1 MKLKHL
7 HRRWT
12 GRAGRW
18 AAALHGVGDRLA
30 QRRPLWMVTLAI
42 DEANLSEGLRA
53 ACAASAMLLLGLLF
67 DHPDFSWA
75 AIGAFWTCLA
85 DAAGT
90 RRMRFVSMTGFAVLS
105 TFAGGVAALAA
116 GHGMFTAALAV
127 LAFSWAGALARIWGA
142 AAAQVAILAA
152 TACVVMVTHP
162 LHSMAQA
169 VPFLSIYLFGCL
181 FATVLS
187 FTVWRIHPFGPGK
200 RAIRSAYLRLAG
212 IARDNARYL
221 KRSGGHADAGGSAHG
236 ASYRS
241 QARAALE
248 AARVALAAVPPA
260 RAGNSA
266 LFDNLLLALSDGER
280 IFAYLIAVTHAC
292 ERERQRLR
300 HDPRARRSL
309 EVMSL
314 LLRRLGQSLQREPES
329 VPRELQRRLADS
341 GRRLE
346 AALGALLPL
355 QLNVDFMEL
364 GLPRATRL
372 PWRQAAA
379 QELAQAWQTLRVNAT
394 TRSLGWRHAARV
406 ALATTSGFLLVESLQ
421 IPFGY
426 WATMATLLILQP
438 SVSTTWPRGIERV
451 AGSVAG
457 GLLAVLI
464 GLAVHTPL
472 AISLVVFPLIVA
484 TMALRRVSYS
494 LHVMF
499 MTPAFVLVADY
510 AMPASE
516 MAYAMSR
523 LGNNVLG
530 CALALLATFFLWP
543 DREADD
549 LDQRLAGAVSA
560 NLQYLLG
567 VLAAGGK
574 WDSSIAHLRREA
586 GLASNNAE
594 QVVQRLRIER
604 RLDRSS
610 GTGLAALRTLP
621 LLRRVA
627 GSTARI
633 SLSPDAVPA
642 TPVLLAWIAGVGR
655 EIDALLRG
663 DASVPAPGDCQATDL
678 STLQADAVAQVLLLR
693 ILLRQQL
700 GATVPPGNSSA
711 P

>member
-7 HRRWT
+7 HRRVT

-90 RRMRFVSMTGFAVLS
+90 RRMRFVSMAGFAVLS

-116 GHGMFTAALAV
+116 GHGMPAAALAV
-127 LAFSWAGALARIWGA
+127 LVFSWAGALARIWGA
-142 AAAQVAILAA
+142 AAAMVAILAA

-162 LHSMAQA
+162 LHSVAQA
-169 VPFLSIYLFGCL
+169 VPFLSIYLSGCL

-187 FTVWRIHPFGPGK
+187 FTVWRIHPYGPG
-200 RAIRSAYLRLAG
+200 RRTIRSAYLRLAG

-221 KRSGGHADAGGSAHG
+221 AQLDEKTGAGAHG

-314 LLRRLGQSLQREPES
+314 LLRRMGQSLQRHPEN
-329 VPRELQRRLADS
+329 VPLELQRRLTDS

-355 QLNVDFMEL
+355 QLNVEFMAL
-364 GLPRATRL
+364 GLPRATHL
-372 PWRQAAA
+372 PRRQAAA
-379 QELAQAWQTLRVNAT
+379 QALAQAWQTLRVNAT

-406 ALATTSGFLLVESLQ
+406 ALATTSGFLLVESLR

-530 CALALLATFFLWP
+530 CVLALLATFFLWP

-633 SLSPDAVPA
+633 SLSPGAVPA
-642 TPVLLAWIAGVGR
+642 TPVLLAWIAAVGS

-663 DASVPAPGDCQATDL
+663 EAGVPTPGDCQATDL

-700 GATVPPGNSSA
+700 GLTAPPESSSGQ
-711 P
+711 

>member
-1 MKLKHL
+1 M
-7 HRRWT
+7 
-12 GRAGRW
+12 
-18 AAALHGVGDRLA
+18 VSLA
-30 QRRPLWMVTLAI
+30 V
-42 DEANLSEGLRA
+42 DETNLSEGLRA
-53 ACAASAMLLLGLLF
+53 ASAASAMLVLGLLF

-90 RRMRFVSMTGFAVLS
+90 RRMRFVSMAGFGLLS
-105 TFAGGVAALAA
+105 TLAGGVAALAA
-116 GHGMFTAALAV
+116 GHGVAAAALAV
-127 LAFSWAGALARIWGA
+127 LLFSWAGALARIWGA

-162 LHSMAQA
+162 LYSLAQA
-169 VPFLSIYLFGCL
+169 LPFLAIYLSGCL

-187 FTVWRIHPFGPGK
+187 FTVWRIHPYGPS
-200 RAIRSAYLRLAG
+200 RQAIRTAYLRLAG

-221 KRSGGHADAGGSAHG
+221 AKAGDQAGGGAHG

-248 AARVALAAVPPA
+248 AARVALAAVPPS
-260 RAGNSA
+260 RAGHSA
-266 LFDNLLLALSDGER
+266 PYDKLLLALSDAER
-280 IFAYLIAVTHAC
+280 IFAYLIAVTHSC

-309 EVMSL
+309 AAMAL
-314 LLRRLGQSLQREPES
+314 LLRRLGLALRRHPET
-329 VPRELQRRLADS
+329 PLLPLQRRLAAC

-355 QLNVDFMEL
+355 RLNVAFMEL
-364 GLPRATRL
+364 DLPRTERL
-372 PWRQAAA
+372 PWRLAAA
-379 QELAQAWQTLRVNAT
+379 QALAQGWQTLGVNASLQ
-394 TRSLGWRHAARV
+394 SLGWRHAARV
-406 ALATTSGFLLVESLQ
+406 ALTTTSAFLLVELLR

-451 AGSVAG
+451 AGSIAG
-457 GLLAVLI
+457 ALLAVLI
-464 GLAVHTPL
+464 GLVIHTPL
-472 AISLVVFPLIVA
+472 AISLVVFPMIVA

-516 MAYAMSR
+516 MAYAFSR

-530 CALALLATFFLWP
+530 CVLALLATFFLWP

-549 LDQRLAGAVSA
+549 LEPRLAGAVSA
-560 NLQYLLG
+560 NLKYLLA
-567 VLAAGGK
+567 VLAVGGK
-574 WDSSIAHLRREA
+574 WDASIARQRREA

-594 QVVQRLRIER
+594 QVLQRLRIER
-604 RLDRSS
+604 RLDRSA
-610 GTGLAALRTLP
+610 GVGLAALRTLP

-633 SLSPDAVPA
+633 SLSPDALPA
-642 TPVLLAWIAGVGR
+642 TPVLQQWIAAVGS

-663 DASVPAPGDCQATDL
+663 DPQVPSPGDCLATDL
-678 STLQADAVAQVLLLR
+678 SPLQADAVAQVLMLR

-700 GATVPPGNSSA
+700 GVRGVLA
-711 P
+711 

>member
-127 LAFSWAGALARIWGA
+127 LVFSWAGALARIWGA
-142 AAAQVAILAA
+142 ACALVAILAA

-162 LHSMAQA
+162 LHSAAQA
-169 VPFLSIYLFGCL
+169 LPFLSIYLFGCL

-200 RAIRSAYLRLAG
+200 RAIRSAYLRLSG

-221 KRSGGHADAGGSAHG
+221 AQLDEKTGAGAHG

-406 ALATTSGFLLVESLQ
+406 ALATSSGFLLVESLQ

-516 MAYAMSR
+516 MAYAISR

-530 CALALLATFFLWP
+530 CVLALLATFFLWP

-549 LDQRLAGAVSA
+549 LDQRLARAVSA
-560 NLQYLLG
+560 NLKYLLG

-633 SLSPDAVPA
+633 SLSPDATPA
-642 TPVLLAWIAGVGR
+642 TPVLQQWIAAVGS

-663 DASVPAPGDCQATDL
+663 EASAPSPGDCQATDL

-700 GATVPPGNSSA
+700 GATAPPGNSSGQ
-711 P
+711 

>member
-1 MKLKHL
+1 M
-7 HRRWT
+7 
-12 GRAGRW
+12 
-18 AAALHGVGDRLA
+18 ALHGFGDRLA
-30 QRRPLWMVTLAI
+30 QRRPLWMVTLAV
-42 DEANLSEGLRA
+42 DETNLSEGLRA
-53 ACAASAMLLLGLLF
+53 ACASSAMLALGLLF

-90 RRMRFVSMTGFAVLS
+90 RRMRFVSMLGFGLLS
-105 TFAGGVAALAA
+105 TLAGGVAALAA
-116 GHGMFTAALAV
+116 GHGVAAAALAV
-127 LAFSWAGALARIWGA
+127 LLFSWAGALARIWGA

-152 TACVVMVTHP
+152 TACVVMVTHR
-162 LHSMAQA
+162 LQSVAQA
-169 VPFLSIYLFGCL
+169 LPFLAIYLFGCL
-181 FATVLS
+181 FATLLS
-187 FTVWRIHPFGPGK
+187 FTVWRIHPYGPS
-200 RAIRSAYLRLAG
+200 RQAIRTAYLRLAG

-221 KRSGGHADAGGSAHG
+221 AKAGDKTGAGAHG

-248 AARVALAAVPPA
+248 AARVALAAVPPS
-260 RAGNSA
+260 RTSRSA
-266 LFDNLLLALSDGER
+266 PYDNLLLALSDAER
-280 IFAYLIAVTHAC
+280 IFAYLIAVTHSC
-292 ERERQRLR
+292 ERERRRLR
-300 HDPRARRSL
+300 HNPRARRSL
-309 EVMSL
+309 EAMAL
-314 LLRRLGQSLQREPES
+314 LLRRLGLTLRRQPET
-329 VPRELQRRLADS
+329 PPLLLQRRLAAC

-355 QLNVDFMEL
+355 RLNVEFMEL
-364 GLPRATRL
+364 DLPRVTRL

-379 QELAQAWQTLRVNAT
+379 QALAQGWQTLRGNAT
-394 TRSLGWRHAARV
+394 LQSLGWRHAARV
-406 ALATTSGFLLVESLQ
+406 ALTTTTGFLLVELLH

-451 AGSVAG
+451 AGSILGA
-457 GLLAVLI
+457 LLAVLI
-464 GLAVHTPL
+464 GLVIHTPL

-516 MAYAMSR
+516 MAYAFTR

-530 CALALLATFFLWP
+530 CVLALLATFFLWP

-549 LDQRLAGAVSA
+549 LEPRLAGAVSA
-560 NLQYLLG
+560 NLTYLLA

-574 WDSSIAHLRREA
+574 WDPSIARQRREA

-594 QVVQRLRIER
+594 QVLQRLRIER
-604 RLDRSS
+604 RLDRSA
-610 GTGLAALRTLP
+610 GVGLAALRTLP

-627 GSTARI
+627 GSAARI
-633 SLSPDAVPA
+633 SLSPEALPA
-642 TPVLLAWIAGVGR
+642 TPVLQQWIAAVGS

-663 DASVPAPGDCQATDL
+663 DSAVPSPGDCQATDL
-678 STLQADAVAQVLLLR
+678 SALQADAVAQVLMLR

-700 GATVPPGNSSA
+700 GAHDGAAGVG
-711 P
+711 

>member
-1 MKLKHL
+1 MRLKQL

-18 AAALHGVGDRLA
+18 VVALHGAGERLA
-30 QRRPLWMVTLAI
+30 QRRPLWMVSLAI
-42 DEANLSEGLRA
+42 DETNLSEGLRA
-53 ACAASAMLLLGLLF
+53 ACAASAMLALGLLF

-90 RRMRFVSMTGFAVLS
+90 RRMRFVSMVSFGLLS

-116 GHGMFTAALAV
+116 GHGVAAAALAV
-127 LAFSWAGALARIWGA
+127 LVFSWAGALARIWGA
-142 AAAQVAILAA
+142 ASAQVAILAA

-162 LHSMAQA
+162 LQSAAQA
-169 VPFLSIYLFGCL
+169 LPFLAIYLSGCL
-181 FATVLS
+181 FATLLS
-187 FTVWRIHPFGPGK
+187 FTVWRIHPYGPS
-200 RAIRSAYLRLAG
+200 RQAIRSAYLRLAG

-221 KRSGGHADAGGSAHG
+221 AQADAMAGAGAHG

-248 AARVALAAVPPA
+248 AARVALAAVPPS
-260 RAGNSA
+260 RAGHGA
-266 LFDNLLLALSDGER
+266 LHDNLLLALSDAER

-309 EVMSL
+309 DAMAL
-314 LLRRLGQSLQREPES
+314 LLRRLGLALRRHPET
-329 VPRELQRRLADS
+329 PPLLLQRRLAAC

-355 QLNVDFMEL
+355 RLNVAFMEL
-364 GLPRATRL
+364 DLPRAERL

-379 QELAQAWQTLRVNAT
+379 QALAQGWQTLRGNASLQ
-394 TRSLGWRHAARV
+394 SLGWRHAARV
-406 ALATTSGFLLVESLQ
+406 ALTTTTAFLLVELLR

-451 AGSVAG
+451 AGSILGA
-457 GLLAVLI
+457 LLAVLI
-464 GLAVHTPL
+464 GLVIHTPL

-516 MAYAMSR
+516 MAYALSR

-530 CALALLATFFLWP
+530 CVLALLATFFLWP

-549 LDQRLAGAVSA
+549 LAPRLAGAVSA
-560 NLQYLLG
+560 NLKYLLA

-574 WDSSIAHLRREA
+574 WDPSIARQRREA

-594 QVVQRLRIER
+594 QVLQRLRIER
-604 RLDRSS
+604 RLDRSA
-610 GTGLAALRTLP
+610 GVGLAALRTLP

-633 SLSPDAVPA
+633 SLSPDALPA
-642 TPVLLAWIAGVGR
+642 TPVLQQWIAGVGS

-663 DASVPAPGDCQATDL
+663 DMAVATPGDCQATDL
-678 STLQADAVAQVLLLR
+678 SPLQADAVAQVLMLR

-700 GATVPPGNSSA
+700 GATALPGNSSV

>member
-1 MKLKHL
+1 MKL
-7 HRRWT
+7 HRRVRT
-12 GRAGRW
+12 STSRFVT
-18 AAALHGVGDRLA
+18 ALHVLSDKLA

-42 DEANLSEGLRA
+42 DETNLSEGLRA
-53 ACAASAMLLLGLLF
+53 ASAASAVLLLGLLL
-67 DHPDFSWA
+67 DHPDFAWA

-90 RRMRFVSMTGFAVLS
+90 RRMRFVSMLGFGLLS
-105 TFAGGVAALAA
+105 TVVGGLAALAA
-116 GHGMFTAALAV
+116 GHGLLMAAIAV
-127 LAFSWAGALARIWGA
+127 LLFSWAGALARIWGA
-142 AAAQVAILAA
+142 ATAQVSILAA

-162 LHSMAQA
+162 LHSLTQSA
-169 VPFLSIYLFGCL
+169 PFLGLYLFGCV

-187 FTVWRIHPFGPGK
+187 FTVWRIHPFVPAR
-200 RAIRSAYLRLAG
+200 RAVAAAYSRLAG

-221 KRSGGHADAGGSAHG
+221 AQDDEQGDIAAHG

-260 RAGNSA
+260 RAGRGD
-266 LFDNLLLALSDGER
+266 LYDNLLLALSDAER
-280 IFAYLIAVTHAC
+280 IFAYLIAVTHSC
-292 ERERQRLR
+292 ERERPRLR

-309 EVMSL
+309 EAMAV
-314 LLRRLGQSLQREPES
+314 LLRRLGLSVQRQPDIA
-329 VPRELQRRLADS
+329 PLALQRRLTAC

-355 QLNVDFMEL
+355 RLNVEFMDL
-364 GLPRATRL
+364 GMALATEL
-372 PWRQAAA
+372 PWREQALLS
-379 QELAQAWQTLRVNAT
+379 LAQAWQTLKVNAT
-394 TRSLGWRHAARV
+394 PRSLSWRHAARV
-406 ALATTSGFLLVESLQ
+406 SLATTAGFLLVEMLH

-451 AGSVAG
+451 AGSVLGA
-457 GLLAVLI
+457 LLAVLI
-464 GLAVHTPL
+464 GIVIHTPL

-484 TMALRRVSYS
+484 TMALRRVNYG

-510 AMPASE
+510 AAPANE
-516 MAYAMSR
+516 MVYALSR

-530 CALALLATFFLWP
+530 CVLALLATFFLWP

-549 LDQRLAGAVSA
+549 LEQRLTQAVSA

-567 VLAAGGK
+567 VMAAGGK
-574 WDSSIAHLRREA
+574 WDKSIAHLRREA

-604 RLDRSS
+604 RLGRST
-610 GTGLAALRTLP
+610 GAGLAAMSTLP

-633 SLSPDAVPA
+633 SLSPQAEPA
-642 TPVLLAWIAGVGR
+642 TPELQRWIAEVSS

-663 DASVPAPGDCQATDL
+663 DADAPAPEPCNTESLTA
-678 STLQADAVAQVLLLR
+678 LQADAVAQVQLLR
-693 ILLRQQL
+693 GMLREHVHAKKL
-700 GATVPPGNSSA
+700 ALHAAASYGGG
-711 P
+711 

>member
-1 MKLKHL
+1 MKLKQL

-18 AAALHGVGDRLA
+18 AAALHGAGDRLA

-42 DEANLSEGLRA
+42 DETNLSEGLRA
-53 ACAASAMLLLGLLF
+53 ACAASAMLALGLLF

-90 RRMRFVSMTGFAVLS
+90 RRMRFVSMLGFGLLS

-116 GHGMFTAALAV
+116 GHGVAAAALAV
-127 LAFSWAGALARIWGA
+127 LVFSWAGALARIWGA
-142 AAAQVAILAA
+142 ASAQVAILAA

-162 LHSMAQA
+162 LQSAAQA
-169 VPFLSIYLFGCL
+169 LPFLAIYLSGCL
-181 FATVLS
+181 FATLLS
-187 FTVWRIHPFGPGK
+187 FTVWRIHPYGPS
-200 RAIRSAYLRLAG
+200 RQAIRSAYLRLAG

-221 KRSGGHADAGGSAHG
+221 AQADAMAGAGAHG

-266 LFDNLLLALSDGER
+266 LFDNLLLALSDAER
-280 IFAYLIAVTHAC
+280 IFAYLIAVTQSC

-309 EVMSL
+309 EAMAL
-314 LLRRLGQSLQREPES
+314 LLRRLGLALRRQPET
-329 VPRELQRRLADS
+329 PPLLLQRRLAAC

-355 QLNVDFMEL
+355 RLNVEFMQL
-364 GLPRATRL
+364 DLPRAERL

-379 QELAQAWQTLRVNAT
+379 QALSQGWYTLRGNAT
-394 TRSLGWRHAARV
+394 LQSLGWRHAARV
-406 ALATTSGFLLVESLQ
+406 SLATTSGFLLVELLQ

-438 SVSTTWPRGIERV
+438 SVSTTWPRGMERV
-451 AGSVAG
+451 AGSILGA
-457 GLLAVLI
+457 LLAVLI
-464 GLAVHTPL
+464 GLVIHTPL

-516 MAYAMSR
+516 MAYALSR

-530 CALALLATFFLWP
+530 CVLALLATFFLWP

-549 LDQRLAGAVSA
+549 LEPRLAGAVSA
-560 NLQYLLG
+560 NLKYLLA

-574 WDSSIAHLRREA
+574 WDPTIARQRREA

-594 QVVQRLRIER
+594 QVLQRLRIER
-604 RLDRSS
+604 RLDRSA
-610 GTGLAALRTLP
+610 GVGLAALRTLP

-633 SLSPDAVPA
+633 SLSPDAAPA
-642 TPVLLAWIAGVGR
+642 TPVLQQWIAAVGG

-663 DASVPAPGDCQATDL
+663 DREVPAPGDCQATDL
-678 STLQADAVAQVLLLR
+678 SPLQADAVAQVLMLR

-700 GATVPPGNSSA
+700 GATALPGNSSG